1 MSNRLD
7 EKKKNGDPSRVE
19 ANVIRSGRE
28 TEETDTLLENRLG
41 RTHTRI
47 RLGIESEKGHQFSSS
62 WIDFSDPGK
71 WYSGYALVRYCLKL
85 SGLYGRGVRNAHNIQ
100 VRRNTFALK
109 SLPAAFDGLV
119 LLHLSDIHADM
130 DESITASVADV
141 IKNLD
146 YDLCVMTGDYR
157 ERTYGAYDKSL
168 EAMRLITSS
177 IHKPAYGVLGNH
189 DSLRMVPG
197 LEAQGVRMLINE
209 SVEIERYNDHIT
221 LAGVDDAHYF
231 ETDNLEKT
239 IENMPQ
245 NSVSILLSH
254 SPELYRHASHA
265 NFDVM
270 LSGHT
275 HGGQICLPGG
285 IPITL
290 DSRSPRAVG
299 VAGWRFRDLQGYT
312 SVGCGTSIVN
322 VRLNCLPEVT
332 LHKLVVEV

>member
-1 MSNRLD
+1 MENHFDNKR
-7 EKKKNGDPSRVE
+7 KNGDPSHIEPDDRL
-19 ANVIRSGRE
+19 SDRE
-28 TEETDTLLENRLG
+28 MDETHALLERRLG
-41 RTHTRI
+41 RTYTRL
-47 RLGIESEKGHQFSSS
+47 RLGIENEKGHQFSSS
-62 WIDFSDPGK
+62 WVDFYDPTR
-71 WYSGYALVRYCLKL
+71 WYSGYALVRYCLKI

-109 SLPAAFDGLV
+109 SLPKAFDGFV

-130 DESITASVADV
+130 DESITAAVADV

-157 ERTYGAYDKSL
+157 ERTYGAYARSL
-168 EAMRLITSS
+168 EAMRLVTSS

-197 LEAQGVRMLINE
+197 LEAQGVKMLINE
-209 SVEIERYNDHIT
+209 SVEIERNENHIT

-231 ETDNLEKT
+231 EVDNLEKT
-239 IENMPQ
+239 TENMPQ

-254 SPELYRHASHA
+254 SPELYRHASYA

-285 IPITL
+285 TPITL
-290 DSRSPRAVG
+290 DSRCPRAVG
-299 VAGWRFRDLQGYT
+299 VAGWRFRNLQGYT

-332 LHKLVVEV
+332 LHKLVVED